1 MLLIHYAS
9 NWWKLSTYTLQYI
22 FDVLAWS
29 LIILFKTLIHY
40 SWRHMNL
47 CWTVVYQKEC
57 ITTCLLHL
65 LLPLLY
71 SIRHNKMDLPNHWNC
86 MHILLCSCSS
96 FSTEVN
102 SATLISSSP
111 LLKCIK
117 PREDLI
123 SEPEMPKSS
132 TFFAFSLWSEY
143 TYPLSYSLLPI
154 STKKVPF
161 FLLCLPLNFSSENK
175 ESETKLSP
183 TEDTIWH

>member
-1 MLLIHYAS
+1 MPVIDENYPLTI
-9 NWWKLSTYTLQYI
+9 YTLQYI

-154 STKKVPF
+154 SSKKVPY
-161 FLLCLPLNFSSENK
+161 LHSLCLPLNFSSENK